1 MTVEIITG
9 GDVTACESDWVL
21 RLHPGEVPS
30 DQLLAA
36 LGELTRDR
44 RVSWFDVE
52 IVGDGPPRFE
62 PRLFRNIAG
71 ILGGIGEHRLAEGT
85 IRSAGIPLPPPA
97 PPVPYAY
104 AGRVELLGTPPTVR
118 AGVVHQQE
126 VRIVNAG
133 DDVWAAGD
141 APIRLGWRWRLAADQ
156 PVLRDGRDLLTATL
170 RGGEE
175 LRQVLTVVTPDAPG
189 DYLLEVE
196 LVHEH
201 VRWFGTPA
209 TERLSVVLAREHR
222 LLA

>member
-21 RLHPGEVPS
+21 RLHPGEEPS
-30 DQLLAA
+30 DELLAV
-36 LGELTRDR
+36 LPELTRDR

-71 ILGGIGEHRLAEGT
+71 ILGGIGEHRLAEGS
-85 IRSAGIPLPPPA
+85 IRSAGIPPPPPA
-97 PPVPYAY
+97 PPIPYAY

-118 AGVVHQQE
+118 TGVVHQQE
-126 VRIVNAG
+126 VRIVNEG
-133 DDVWAAGD
+133 DDVWTAGD
-141 APIRLGWRWRLAADQ
+141 QPIRLGWRWRVAEDQ

-170 RGGEE
+170 RGGEA
-175 LRQVLTVVTPDAPG
+175 LHQVLTVVTPDAPG
-189 DYLLEVE
+189 DHLLEVE

-201 VRWFGTPA
+201 HRWFGTPA
-209 TERLSVVLAREHR
+209 RATLSVVVAGEHR
-222 LLA
+222 LLT